1 MPASTENIES
11 YDVVILGG
19 GPAGAATALSLRS
32 HAPDLSVALIEQ
44 TNYHATR
51 IGETLPPAVRPLLET
66 IGVWQAFLN

>member
-44 TNYHATR
+44 TNYHAMR
-51 IGETLPPAVRPLLET
+51 IGETLPPRCGAARKDWSLASVSR
-66 IGVWQAFLN
+66 